1 MVEKGRND
9 LNLGPKRPAG
19 PKRPRILGPNRLF
32 LRAEKVRGPK
42 RPASDNSDAHN
53 SIGKVFY

>member
-1 MVEKGRND
+1 MEEKGQNN

-32 LRAEKVRGPK
+32 HRAEKVRGPK
-42 RPASDNSDAHN
+42 PPASYTSHAFVLV
-53 SIGKVFY
+53 IGCV